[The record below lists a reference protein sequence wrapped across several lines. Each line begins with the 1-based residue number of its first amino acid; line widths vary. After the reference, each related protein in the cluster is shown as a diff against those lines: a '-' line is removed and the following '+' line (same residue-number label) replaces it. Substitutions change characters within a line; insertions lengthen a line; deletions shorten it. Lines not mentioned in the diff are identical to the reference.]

1 MWLEQRK
8 GYKESEIVITFTNT
22 EGGKARERKAGGYPN
37 ERREIEQNRGR

>member
-22 EGGKARERKAGGYPN
+22 EWGKARER
-37 ERREIEQNRGR
+37 ERLEATLTREEK